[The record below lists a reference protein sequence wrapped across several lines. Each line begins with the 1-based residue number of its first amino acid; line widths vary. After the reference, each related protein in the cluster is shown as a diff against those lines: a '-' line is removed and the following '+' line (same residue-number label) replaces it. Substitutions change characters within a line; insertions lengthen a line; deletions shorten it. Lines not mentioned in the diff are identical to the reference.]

1 MASFREQK
9 KSHSSSV
16 KFFSL
21 LKSTDAD
28 VSTTILKS
36 YQDDIRKKTGTRFMS
51 IADSLAAGKDAN
63 EIIEPL
69 LRTVSQ
75 FLEKD
80 VTLNDTFMKKALN
93 FQGAD
98 GKYRMMNDYIS
109 ILTAEV
115 IDLSIDVQIVLDS
128 AQNSGQIIADVV
140 DKVSAFSD
148 KQMASERARK
158 NQ

>member
-1 MASFREQK
+1 
-9 KSHSSSV
+9 
-16 KFFSL
+16 
-21 LKSTDAD
+21 
-28 VSTTILKS
+28 
-36 YQDDIRKKTGTRFMS
+36 MS

-98 GKYRMMNDYIS
+98 GKYRMMNDYELEQALIS
-109 ILTAEV
+109 HPDYGKT
-115 IDLSIDVQIVLDS
+115 S
-128 AQNSGQIIADVV
+128 
-140 DKVSAFSD
+140 
-148 KQMASERARK
+148 RAK
-158 NQ
+158 NESVNLFQSLRGALQ